1 YLGSTKAAAVTLA
14 WHSIPPMHTGRYDAG
29 AEWSENTIHVIG
41 GFDSHGAALSSVESY
56 DLDHNRWTAAPPIP
70 TARGDFGIYLYGR
83 NNPILVGGAD
93 SHGKLLNDVAEY
105 NADTNHWYQLT
116 AMPQARRG
124 LAAAWEATGLY

>member
-1 YLGSTKAAAVTLA
+1 MNTR
-14 WHSIPPMHTGRYDAG
+14 HSVSLT
-29 AEWSENTIHVIG
+29 EWTYNTFHFICC
-41 GFDSHGAALSSVESY
+41 FDSRSAALSSVESY

-70 TARGDFGIYLYGR
+70 IARGDFGIYFYGR

-124 LAAAWEATGLY
+124 LAAAWEATGLYPMVAGGI